1 MMRGAGRRSD
11 AIYTFTA
18 HRRAWLYT
26 QPLDGGHR
34 WARRH
39 STLRAVLTDPRP
51 SAQQRDKRSTWCAAK
66 SAGVL
71 DRRTGTVSPGE
82 NMGGTAHPSM
92 STSRR
97 GPSVFFSSS
106 QAALLASTVDLPLGG
121 LGRGPPPL
129 GLGVLGGQ
137 AFLVLTTV
145 VVCSLR
151 RNQHELWVRGRDKL
165 KFTADMDK
173 VEKDGYTQA
182 HGYVLGQR
190 RIRWVGCAV
199 RVI

>member
-106 QAALLASTVDLPLGG
+106 QAAREVNLRCRASSRARSTSRWAASVAVRRLSDSAFSAARRSSYSRRSSSARCGEISTSSGYGGETSSSSLLTWTRLRKTDTPRHMDTCW
-121 LGRGPPPL
+121 GRG
-129 GLGVLGGQ
+129 G
-137 AFLVLTTV
+137 
-145 VVCSLR
+145 
-151 RNQHELWVRGRDKL
+151 
-165 KFTADMDK
+165 
-173 VEKDGYTQA
+173 
-182 HGYVLGQR
+182 
-190 RIRWVGCAV
+190 
-199 RVI
+199 